1 MPEPAVAVAVSGHRG
16 KYRRTVAAVPQ
27 QLETALVKYAAAGS
41 KEPGG
46 GGEIGYLFHA
56 THPTSRSAG
65 GLERIGHLAPGLR
78 SPRLTQ
84 MNLASPR
91 WQPGYREWLPPAA
104 LRDSLTCLWVSVTPA
119 GQPSVTDV
127 LPDGCADFIWQSGRG
142 AYVAGPD
149 TGPAPA
155 HLPAGTVVVGA
166 RFRPGA
172 GGPALG
178 LPLADLRDQRVDLA
192 AFLPVLGRQLP
203 ADLPAELALD
213 MVTRLIAELVTT
225 GPPDRAV
232 LQGARLLA
240 GADAGSVSGL
250 SDTLGLSERQLRRRF
265 DSAVGYGPK
274 TLHRVLRFRQALAR
288 LAETGP
294 AANLADLAIQAGY
307 ADQAH
312 LTRETTRLAG
322 RPPATLARTLSRA

>member
-1 MPEPAVAVAVSGHRG
+1 MNESAV
-16 KYRRTVAAVPQ
+16 
-27 QLETALVKYAAAGS
+27 GS
-41 KEPGG
+41 LDHG
-46 GGEIGYLFHA
+46 
-56 THPTSRSAG
+56 SS
-65 GLERIGHLAPGLR
+65 RIGQM
-78 SPRLTQ
+78 SP
-84 MNLASPR
+84 AGAR

-127 LPDGCADFIWQSGRG
+127 LPDGCADFIWQSGLG

-155 HLPAGTVVVGA
+155 HLPPGTVLVGA

-192 AFLPVLGRQLP
+192 AFLPALGRQLP

-213 MVTRLIAELVTT
+213 IVTRRIGELVST
-225 GPPDRAV
+225 GRPDRAV
-232 LQGARLLA
+232 LHGATLLA
-240 GADAGSVSGL
+240 DAVSVTEL

-265 DSAVGYGPK
+265 DAAVGYGPK
-274 TLHRVLRFRQALAR
+274 TLHRVLRFRRALTR
-288 LAETGP
+288 LTETGP
-294 AANLADLAIQAGY
+294 AANLADVAIQTGY

-312 LTRETTRLAG
+312 LTREMTRLAG
-322 RPPATLARTLSRA
+322 RPPAALARTFSRS

>member
-1 MPEPAVAVAVSGHRG
+1 MPPYTG
-16 KYRRTVAAVPQ
+16 
-27 QLETALVKYAAAGS
+27 
-41 KEPGG
+41 
-46 GGEIGYLFHA
+46 
-56 THPTSRSAG
+56 
-65 GLERIGHLAPGLR
+65 
-78 SPRLTQ
+78 Q
-84 MNLASPR
+84 MDQARAR

-104 LRDSLTCLWVSVTPA
+104 LRDALTCLWVSVTPA
-119 GQPSVTDV
+119 AQPSVTDV
-127 LPDGCADFIWQSGRG
+127 LPDGCADLIWQSGRG

-178 LPLADLRDQRVDLA
+178 LPLAELRDQRVDLA
-192 AFLPVLGRQLP
+192 AFLPAFGRQLP

-232 LQGARLLA
+232 LHGARLLA
-240 GADAGSVSGL
+240 DPGLLAAGPGSVGGL

-265 DSAVGYGPK
+265 DAAVGYGPK
-274 TLHRVLRFRQALAR
+274 TLHRVLRFRRALAR
-288 LAETGP
+288 LTETGP
-294 AANLADLAIQAGY
+294 AANLADLAIEAGY

-322 RPPATLARTLSRA
+322 RPPATLARTLSRT